1 MKQILTITFNPSVD
15 KCTKV
20 EKLVSEQKMKCTTP
34 TYEPGGGGINVA
46 RSIKKLGGEA
56 TALYL
61 SGNQTGKLLTSLLK
75 NENINTIEIQIKNS
89 TRENFIAFDFSNNLQ
104 YRFGMPGPFVFED
117 EFNKT
122 LYTINKIKEI
132 DFLVISGSIPE
143 GIPASIFDILSNICK
158 EKKSKLIID
167 TSGQALKGALV
178 DGIYML
184 KLNMQEL
191 GTLLNNEGITMK
203 DLPVIAKPILEKNN
217 IEVIVISLGALG
229 ALLITKNKS
238 MHFIPPKVNVKSTVG
253 AGDSMVGGII
263 YQLSKESTLLE
274 AVQYGV
280 ACGTSATMNIGT
292 ELCNKVQADKIYN
305 QISIKEITDYTQL
318 E

>member
-15 KCTKV
+15 KSTEV
-20 EKLVSEQKMKCTTP
+20 EKFVSEQKMNCSTP
-34 TYEPGGGGINVA
+34 KYEPGGGGINVA

-61 SGNQTGKLLTSLLK
+61 SGGYNGKVLSSLLK
-75 NENINTIEIQIKNS
+75 TEIINTIEIQIKNS
-89 TRENFIAFDFSNNLQ
+89 TRENFIAFDLSNNLQ
-104 YRFGMPGPFVFED
+104 YRFGMPGPYVFE
-117 EFNKT
+117 EELNNI
-122 LYTINKIKEI
+122 LYTINKIKQI

-143 GIPASIFDILSNICK
+143 GIPASIFGILSNICR

-191 GTLLNNEGITMK
+191 GTLLNNEGIAIK
-203 DLPVIAKPILEKNN
+203 DLPLLAKPILEKNK

-238 MHFIPPKVNVKSTVG
+238 MHFIPPKVKVKSTVG

-263 YQLSKESTLLE
+263 YQLSKGSTLLD

-280 ACGTSATMNIGT
+280 ACGTSATMKIGT
-292 ELCNKVQADKIYN
+292 ELCNKVQADKIYS
-305 QISIKEITDYTQL
+305 QISIEEITDYTQL